1 MLPALAIAQRAFEDR
16 EPMANILLEGFIMR
30 VAAGVLIIISSVI
43 ELIAGLGLT
52 AFGGLTA
59 GGSNIVKQAAQDV
72 AAKSN
77 DPKAMEAAAK
87 IGDVGTALGGGIL
100 IYGLFLL
107 LVCGLDIAAAVVLF
121 RGKAPIFALGAG
133 VLQLLACAI
142 SLIVTSGATIF
153 LNIVGVVAGI
163 FVIIAAV
170 G

>member
-1 MLPALAIAQRAFEDR
+1 
-16 EPMANILLEGFIMR
+16 MR
-30 VAAGVLIIISSVI
+30 IAAGVLIIISAVI

-59 GGSNIVKQAAQDV
+59 GGSKLVEQAAQDV
-72 AAKSN
+72 AAKSK

-121 RGKAPIFALGAG
+121 REKAPMFALGAG
-133 VLQLLACAI
+133 ILQLVACTI
-142 SLIVTSGATIF
+142 SLVLTGGATIF
-153 LNIVGVVAGI
+153 LNIVG
-163 FVIIAAV
+163 IIAGVFVVIAALGYRSKTPAPV
-170 G
+170 AM